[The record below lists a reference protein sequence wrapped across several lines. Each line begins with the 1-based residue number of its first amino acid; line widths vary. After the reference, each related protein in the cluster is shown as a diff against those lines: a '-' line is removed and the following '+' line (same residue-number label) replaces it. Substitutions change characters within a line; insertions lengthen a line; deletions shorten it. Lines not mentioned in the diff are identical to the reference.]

1 MIRVIITSLSNTEIE
16 NIFKNYNSDGGSS
29 ISVDEFIHI
38 FGWNFKCITCIYL
51 KYKKLIL

>member
-1 MIRVIITSLSNTEIE
+1 MIRVIMTSLSNTEIE

-38 FGWNFKCITCIYL
+38 FG
-51 KYKKLIL
+51 